1 MIMKVKIKF
10 SARPDLQPFSFRRT
24 CGGLAKDQCR
34 GKACSGNEYEIQNHR
49 ARRRGYE
56 VVMNV
61 AREDDK
67 SLDAEIRCRKCNRL
81 LMKGEVRHVE
91 IKCPKCGFI
100 QEIGSP
106 GAEKE

>member
-1 MIMKVKIKF
+1 
-10 SARPDLQPFSFRRT
+10 
-24 CGGLAKDQCR
+24 
-34 GKACSGNEYEIQNHR
+34 
-49 ARRRGYE
+49 
-56 VVMNV
+56 MNV